1 MVPDSTT
8 MIHSSWILAL
18 LMDLTL
24 TTRWSYSWAKLFPST
39 FVWTLHAPLLFSLC
53 LLLVT
58 SDLKKQTDFW
68 QVKTWVPVQ
77 DETFPNM
84 CIFMFQFPGGTD
96 NYLTISGS
104 SHPFLS
110 SSSEVGFVLEHTS
123 GVTEIILL
131 QGWSFCLS
139 WCCFWSVISLI
150 LWNDRRSL
158 SIYEDLEFFFK
169 ELMFSLGFSTC
180 QISTCQPCLYV
191 VFHET

>member
-24 TTRWSYSWAKLFPST
+24 TTRWSYIWAKLFSFT

-58 SDLKKQTDFW
+58 SDLQKQTDFW

-77 DETFPNM
+77 DETFANM

-123 GVTEIILL
+123 GVTSRVIILPQL
-131 QGWSFCLS
+131 VLLLISDQPHPLKRSTVLKHLWRLGVLFQRTHFLS
-139 WCCFWSVISLI
+139 WF
-150 LWNDRRSL
+150 
-158 SIYEDLEFFFK
+158 
-169 ELMFSLGFSTC
+169 
-180 QISTCQPCLYV
+180 
-191 VFHET
+191 